1 MKGPQIFERADSKS
15 KPPPGGSPHP
25 ELRAHPGQLFPRT
38 ALDFLSHF
46 TTNSKF
52 PYHIGK
58 LPLPRSY
65 LIPNVSYQ
73 YSRDECV
80 SISKG
85 WQRTVY
91 DKRNIA
97 AILIGGRDQEK
108 VASWK
113 DQLGSAEVPGSS
125 IMRQE

>member
-1 MKGPQIFERADSKS
+1 M
-15 KPPPGGSPHP
+15 
-25 ELRAHPGQLFPRT
+25 
-38 ALDFLSHF
+38 
-46 TTNSKF
+46 
-52 PYHIGK
+52 GK

-73 YSRDECV
+73 YSRGECV

-85 WQRTVY
+85 QQRTVY
-91 DKRNIA
+91 DKWNIA
-97 AILIGGRDQEK
+97 AILSGGRDYEK

-125 IMRQE
+125 IMWQE